1 MKKVVLAGGNTLLPG
16 FDERLAREA
25 TLKELDLVV
34 CDPGPVQARSWDVF
48 DNSEYRKEAVWIG
61 GSIFASLSSLKDISV
76 SREDYLE
83 KGSHV
88 VNVEEERRETAWL
101 AAVNE
106 YRDEIQ
112 ENDHRPKVRRK
123 RYITRPCERSSAIW

>member
-1 MKKVVLAGGNTLLPG
+1 MRKVVFAGGNTLLPG
-16 FDERLAREA
+16 FRERLARDASSEE
-25 TLKELDLVV
+25 T
-34 CDPGPVQARSWDVF
+34 DPNYWGWGF

-61 GSIFASLSSLKDISV
+61 GSIFASLSTLKDISV
-76 SREDYLE
+76 SREGYLE

-106 YRDEIQ
+106 
-112 ENDHRPKVRRK
+112 
-123 RYITRPCERSSAIW
+123 CRSRARQRIANW

>member
-1 MKKVVLAGGNTLLPG
+1 MRKVVLAGGNTLLPG
-16 FDERLAREA
+16 FSERLARDASLEE
-25 TLKELDLVV
+25 T
-34 CDPGPVQARSWDVF
+34 DPNYWGWGF

-61 GSIFASLSSLKDISV
+61 GSIYASLSFLKDISV

-101 AAVNE
+101 AAINE
-106 YRDEIQ
+106 YRDKMKQNIDRGD
-112 ENDHRPKVRRK
+112 NTSRGIGLRGH
-123 RYITRPCERSSAIW
+123 ITRPYESSSTNW

>member
-1 MKKVVLAGGNTLLPG
+1 MKKVVFAGGNTLLPG

-25 TLKELDLVV
+25 TLKELDLV
-34 CDPGPVQARSWDVF
+34 DPGPVQARSWGVF

-61 GSIFASLSSLKDISV
+61 GSIFGSLSTLKDISV
-76 SREDYLE
+76 SREDFLE
-83 KGSHV
+83 KGSNI

-106 YRDEIQ
+106 YRSRARQ
-112 ENDHRPKVRRK
+112 
-123 RYITRPCERSSAIW
+123 RSSANW

>member
-1 MKKVVLAGGNTLLPG
+1 MRKVVFAGGNTLLPG
-16 FDERLAREA
+16 FSERLARDASSGE
-25 TLKELDLVV
+25 T
-34 CDPGPVQARSWDVF
+34 DPNNWGWGF
-48 DNSEYRKEAVWIG
+48 DHSEYRKEAVWIG

-76 SREDYLE
+76 GREDYLE

-106 YRDEIQ
+106 YRSRARQRIA
-112 ENDHRPKVRRK
+112 N
-123 RYITRPCERSSAIW
+123 W

>member
-16 FDERLAREA
+16 FDERLARDASSEE
-25 TLKELDLVV
+25 T
-34 CDPGPVQARSWDVF
+34 DPNYWGWGF

-61 GSIFASLSSLKDISV
+61 GSIFASLSTLKDISV

-83 KGSHV
+83 KGSHA
-88 VNVEEERRETAWL
+88 VNFEEERRETAWL

-106 YRDEIQ
+106 YRDKIK
-112 ENDHRPKVRRK
+112 ENSYRSDARR
-123 RYITRPCERSSAIW
+123 RRHITPPSENRSAKYW

>member
-1 MKKVVLAGGNTLLPG
+1 MRKVVLAGGNTLLPG
-16 FDERLAREA
+16 FRERLARDASLEE
-25 TLKELDLVV
+25 T
-34 CDPGPVQARSWDVF
+34 DPNYWGWGF
-48 DNSEYRKEAVWIG
+48 DNSEFSRKEAVWIG
-61 GSIFASLSSLKDISV
+61 GSIFASLSTLKDISV

-106 YRDEIQ
+106 YRDKIK
-112 ENDHRPKVRRK
+112 ENSYRSDARR
-123 RYITRPCERSSAIW
+123 RRHITPPSQSRSAIW

>member
-1 MKKVVLAGGNTLLPG
+1 MLPG
-16 FDERLAREA
+16 FDKRLAREA
-25 TLKELDLVV
+25 TLKELELVV
-34 CDPGPVQARSWDVF
+34 CDPGPVQARSWGVF

-61 GSIFASLSSLKDISV
+61 GSIFACLSTLKDISV
-76 SREDYLE
+76 NREDFLE

-106 YRDEIQ
+106 YRDKLKQNYDRGHNTSRGIG
-112 ENDHRPKVRRK
+112 VRH
-123 RYITRPCERSSAIW
+123 ITRPYQSSSASW

>member
-1 MKKVVLAGGNTLLPG
+1 MRKVVLAGGNTLLPG
-16 FDERLAREA
+16 FSERLARDASSGE
-25 TLKELDLVV
+25 T
-34 CDPGPVQARSWDVF
+34 DPNNWGWGF

-61 GSIFASLSSLKDISV
+61 GSIFACLSTLKDISV

-83 KGSHV
+83 KGLPV

-106 YRDEIQ
+106 YRSRARQ
-112 ENDHRPKVRRK
+112 
-123 RYITRPCERSSAIW
+123 RSSANW

>member
-1 MKKVVLAGGNTLLPG
+1 MRKVVFAGGNTLLPG
-16 FDERLAREA
+16 FRERLARDASSGE
-25 TLKELDLVV
+25 T
-34 CDPGPVQARSWDVF
+34 DPNYWGWWGF
-48 DNSEYRKEAVWIG
+48 DNSEFSGKEAVWIG
-61 GSIFASLSSLKDISV
+61 GSIYACLSTLKDISV

-106 YRDEIQ
+106 YWDKIK
-112 ENDHRPKVRRK
+112 ENSYRSDVRR
-123 RYITRPCERSSAIW
+123 RRHITPPSQNRSAKYW